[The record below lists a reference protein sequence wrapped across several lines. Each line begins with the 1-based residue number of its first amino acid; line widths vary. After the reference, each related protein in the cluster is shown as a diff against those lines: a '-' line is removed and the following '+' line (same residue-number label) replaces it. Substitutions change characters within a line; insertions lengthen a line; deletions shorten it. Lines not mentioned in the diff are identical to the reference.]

1 MKTTLF
7 LRHLLLFGLILI
19 QFPSCLESLDA
30 DEDPYKIL
38 GVPRSASN
46 DDIKKAYKKM
56 ARNWHPDKNDDPEA
70 QEMFIKINEAHEIL
84 SDKEKKQHFD
94 LYGTT
99 TQPRNGQKQGSPF
112 FDPHSGFSFFF
123 NGMPFQNSWSR
134 PGQIDYRTYYKTIL
148 PMSSEK
154 PYLIKFI
161 ADWCFACAQIEEI
174 WEDTTHGM
182 KKNGM
187 GIGIVNINSSPRLAD
202 ALGIRH
208 VPSIIGVINGYIS
221 FYSGSVT
228 KRRLK
233 DFVTGLFPGGLIQMV
248 TKQNLDSF
256 LDTSGT
262 NKPGVVL
269 FSQKLLPSLLYQL
282 VAFSSH
288 KQQSFGFVSLK
299 DSSAESIR
307 KRFHANSEETTVMIF
322 KDDAAA
328 PDVVVTA
335 SELKSGKLREVV
347 ESHKYLYLP
356 RLSSRSLF
364 HDLCPEERF
373 RSQRRLCVVLFTKQ
387 GQHEKEKLILRLLAK
402 DKKYQNEQ
410 RIQFL
415 YLYEDVQ
422 KEFIINGFKDGMKED
437 TCADNSTAPKVVI
450 IWNKGK
456 KEIRYDWLR
465 TGWCV
470 SDGELSLTKARLVV
484 MLNDLLSG
492 EGKLRYTSR
501 LPFIHNEHAP
511 GLLSL
516 LLTWCNDAF
525 YYVRSSM
532 YRKEAISLVSL
543 LFGLGIILF
552 FNAFVPS
559 ASESLD
565 RVHKTSKKS
574 HSPPPQSNT
583 VLGVVRLDPSNEHSL
598 VSEAPPG
605 HMTFALLVDEES
617 VQEAVNSPLIQAFS
631 DVVNPYKGNPNLT
644 FAWLTIADNLAWCS
658 EVMSVDKFGEVTPGI
673 VLALNGHKKYLSIF
687 KPSDLTK
694 SAFFKRQ
701 GGDLMGFDNSDSE
714 TESISDPQREY
725 ELKRQKVLSVSLRR
739 QFVIWLEKLLDG
751 LVDRTKIEEWP
762 RFTD

>member
-123 NGMPFQNSWSR
+123 NGMPFQNSWST

-228 KRRLK
+228 KQRLK

-262 NKPGVVL
+262 NKPG
-269 FSQKLLPSLLYQL
+269 
-282 VAFSSH
+282 
-288 KQQSFGFVSLK
+288 
-299 DSSAESIR
+299 
-307 KRFHANSEETTVMIF
+307 
-322 KDDAAA
+322 
-328 PDVVVTA
+328 A

-402 DKKYQNEQ
+402 DKKYQNEK

-631 DVVNPYKGNPNLT
+631 DVVNPYKGSNPNLT
-644 FAWLTIADNLAWCS
+644 FAWLTISDNLAWCS

-725 ELKRQKVLSVSLRR
+725 ELKRQKVLSISLRR